1 MTYEVWE
8 RLPPLTR
15 TTTATQFESKELT
28 GATWKAEA
36 DAITEAR
43 ERILNFM
50 IFDVSDEE
58 DKTVV
63 MMNYERCRWMISQ
76 FAVCC
81 RRFPL
86 QNFRDEIDDWRTFP
100 IARELVYHICRQH
113 EYFPITATIYLL
125 LNLGAKFEAKVKCET
140 SN

>member
-1 MTYEVWE
+1 
-8 RLPPLTR
+8 
-15 TTTATQFESKELT
+15 
-28 GATWKAEA
+28 
-36 DAITEAR
+36 
-43 ERILNFM
+43 M

-86 QNFRDEIDDWRTFP
+86 QNFRDEIDD
-100 IARELVYHICRQH
+100 
-113 EYFPITATIYLL
+113 
-125 LNLGAKFEAKVKCET
+125 
-140 SN
+140 